1 MNIVIIAAGKGSRIY
16 KKVKINKQLIKINN
30 NILLVKLV
38 ENAIKS
44 GFKKIFVVVGF
55 RPNNIKKALKK
66 FKNITFVNNNFYKSR
81 EMLFSIICGL
91 KASKE
96 DTIISYSDII
106 YDHNLLNLIKKSK
119 SKYISLPVNLNWKKI
134 WKIRKKN
141 IYEDAETL
149 KYDKNLKLTD
159 IGKKLKK
166 TNIPKSQ
173 FMGLIY
179 IPKKKINRIIKYYH
193 KNNLK
198 KMQTTDFLN
207 YLISKKEIIKVH
219 PNRSFW
225 YEFDDYEDLYNFRKK
240 FN

>member
-1 MNIVIIAAGKGSRIY
+1 MILTTRLEEDNKIVQKSLKAY
-16 KKVKINKQLIKINN
+16 KIKSIGAKKYITFDRNNVINN

-119 SKYISLPVNLNWKKI
+119 SKYISLPVNLNWRKI

-149 KYDKNLKLTD
+149 KYDKNLKLFD

-179 IPKKKINRIIKYYH
+179 IPKNKINRIIKYFH
-193 KNNLK
+193 N
-198 KMQTTDFLN
+198 
-207 YLISKKEIIKVH
+207 IS
-219 PNRSFW
+219 F
-225 YEFDDYEDLYNFRKK
+225 
-240 FN
+240 